1 MDKYTQ
7 DAAFWNEQHRS
18 LAKIPVIWFMDGEQL
33 RRSYKILSDQANET
47 FGHENYYSPIRPALM
62 LAGYALE
69 NILKGILV
77 RDDPDEPFDN
87 RGRFKHKSH
96 DLVELAEGAG
106 VSLDDEEKELLEI
119 LTHTTVS
126 GGRYPIPLQAS
137 EMYPRV
143 FTDGSIGPIGMK
155 RYCNVTKRFKICD
168 QIDAFFE
175 KLSGLYDLPVE
186 ESPSE

>member
-155 RYCNVTKRFKICD
+155 RYCNVTKRFKICN